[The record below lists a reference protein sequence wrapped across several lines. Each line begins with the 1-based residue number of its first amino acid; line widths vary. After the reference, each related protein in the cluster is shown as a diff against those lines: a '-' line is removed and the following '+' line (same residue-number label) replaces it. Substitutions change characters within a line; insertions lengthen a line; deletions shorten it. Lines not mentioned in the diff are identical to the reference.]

1 MRACSVEQFL
11 KDTENHTMVVL
22 KDDGEY
28 RHLVF
33 SNNGSSV
40 YKFQL
45 TTWPGYLCISGD
57 MGCYVFSR
65 LRDMFVFFRTDRIDQ
80 EPYHWINP
88 SYWAEKVQAGNLRGL
103 TTFNKEDWRKSVF
116 RYAHQWMRDHYHNT
130 TRMERRRLMEEI
142 EAEVLSD
149 YDDGIEDVLMSN
161 VIDFRSKVT
170 SRLTFEFQDFW
181 ENTFHDYTYEYLWCC
196 YAIVWGINVYDEA
209 KQQRTVV

>member
-57 MGCYVFSR
+57 MGCSVFSR
-65 LRDMFVFFRTDRIDQ
+65 LRDMFVFFRTDRKGEDL
-80 EPYHWINP
+80 YHWINLG
-88 SYWAEKVQAGNLRGL
+88 YWAEKVQAGNLTGL
-103 TTFNKEDWRKSVF
+103 TKFDTEAFKRAILK
-116 RYAHQWMRDHYHNT
+116 YTHQWLKEHYHQT
-130 TRMERRRLMEEI
+130 TKEERRWLMEEI
-142 EAEVLSD
+142 QNEVLSD
-149 YDDGIEDVLMSN
+149 LDEGNRDVLMSN
-161 VIDFRSKVT
+161 AIQFTSKVNT
-170 SRLTFEFQDFW
+170 RLSFQFQDFW
-181 ENTFHDYTYEYLWCC
+181 ENTFQDFDYHFIWQC
-196 YAIVWGINVYDEA
+196 YAIAWGINVYDRT
-209 KQQRTVV
+209 KQQETVL